1 MNITCRTGNI
11 NITLPNEK
19 TRIGVLVSGGIDSAL
34 LYYLVLKEK
43 QDTNSNHEIF
53 PIIMFRKEGSKYF
66 ARPIVEKINNLFNI
80 SIRAKRFGD
89 ESLPDDKQI
98 ESLVIQASD
107 ILRLEEVYIGVI
119 KNRPEHTI
127 GLDQIPIPI
136 NDIIKTPFIDL
147 EKDCIIKLFYDY
159 NIEHLLEYTHS
170 CDKNEQ
176 VPCEVCNGCR
186 ERLWGFNFIEKND
199 PVLP

>member
-11 NITLPNEK
+11 NITLPSEK

-34 LYYLVLKEK
+34 LYYLMLKEK

-66 ARPIVEKINNLFNI
+66 ARPIVEKINNLFNV

-107 ILRLEEVYIGVI
+107 ILRLEEIYIGVI
-119 KNRPEHTI
+119 RNRPEHTI
-127 GLDQIPIPI
+127 GLEHIPIPNNSI
-136 NDIIKTPFIDL
+136 VKTPFIDL
-147 EKDCIIKLFYDY
+147 EKDCIIKLFYDH
-159 NIEHLLEYTHS
+159 NIDYLLEYTHS
-170 CDKNEQ
+170 CDRNEQ
-176 VPCEVCNGCR
+176 VPCKACNGCN

-199 PVLP
+199 PLFY